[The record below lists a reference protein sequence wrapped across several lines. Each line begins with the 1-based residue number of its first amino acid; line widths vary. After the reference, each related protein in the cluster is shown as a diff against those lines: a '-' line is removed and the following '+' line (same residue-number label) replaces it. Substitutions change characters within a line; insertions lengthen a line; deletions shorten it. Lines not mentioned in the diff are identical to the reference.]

1 MTEIRMTQKPTPKR
15 PSAKTAKPPATKGAA
30 EDATPKKASQSTGKK
45 EKRTLSRPK
54 IIKKARNPELRDS
67 GSIVPPGSVA
77 GNALTIVVAI
87 MSFLAC
93 LTVGGVTVVRDAAS
107 DWESDIAREVTIQ
120 VRPIDGVDIV
130 RQIDKAI
137 ALTQEFPG
145 IGTVRAI
152 SDQETR
158 DLLEPWLGGGLDLG
172 ALPVPRLILVE
183 LRDPAAV
190 DLAALRTQLQTD
202 VRGASLD
209 DHSAWTRRL
218 IAMARTMVF
227 GGFLILILVLT
238 AMMLSVVFAT
248 RAAMAGNREIIQVL
262 HLVGAEDGFIAGEF
276 QRHFLLLGLKG
287 GFAGGVAAIIVFA
300 TLSLL
305 RTDGGDMAAADQLRA
320 LFGEFTVGAG
330 GYFGAVGIV
339 FLVAVLTAVTS
350 RLAVRRTLQQMD

>member
-1 MTEIRMTQKPTPKR
+1 MTGGSSGKTRSERGSGKSGDGAREPARKGAPKR
-15 PSAKTAKPPATKGAA
+15 GAGA
-30 EDATPKKASQSTGKK
+30 
-45 EKRTLSRPK
+45 KRTFSRPHIVRRK
-54 IIKKARNPELRDS
+54 DRPAELR
-67 GSIVPPGSVA
+67 GAGPIVPAGSVA
-77 GNALTIVVAI
+77 GHALTIVVAI

-107 DWESDIAREVTIQ
+107 DWQNDISREITIQ

-152 SDQETR
+152 SDDETKS
-158 DLLEPWLGGGLDLG
+158 LLEPWLGGGLDLK

-183 LRDPAAV
+183 LSNPAAV
-190 DLAALRTQLQTD
+190 DLAALKAQLKTD
-202 VRGASLD
+202 VKGASLD

-218 IAMARTMVF
+218 IAMANTMVF
-227 GGFLILILVLT
+227 GGFIILVLVLT

-262 HLVGAEDGFIAGEF
+262 HLVGAEDNFVAREF

-287 GFAGGVAAIIVFA
+287 GAAGGVAAIIAFA

-330 GYFGAVGIV
+330 GYMGAVGVV
-339 FLVAVLTAVTS
+339 FLVAILTAATS
-350 RLAVRRTLQQMD
+350 RLAVRRTLQQTD